1 MSERTLNIILVEDD
15 DVDVMN
21 VRRAF
26 EKAGIVA
33 NLHVARDGVDGLALL
48 RSGKVPPDR
57 QLILLDINMPRMSGL
72 EMLQELRG
80 DPALAAIPVVVLTT
94 SNDERDRTDAYRH
107 HVAGYLLKPVTFPA
121 FVDLITLLVKYWTA
135 VEMA

>member
-26 EKAGIVA
+26 DKAQITA
-33 NLHVARDGVDGLALL
+33 NLHVARDGLEGLQLL
-48 RSGKVPPDR
+48 RSGSVPSER
-57 QLILLDINMPRMSGL
+57 RLVLLDINMPRMNGI

-80 DPALAAIPVVVLTT
+80 DAALRSIPVVVLTT
-94 SNDERDRTDAYRH
+94 SNDERDRTDAYRY

-121 FVDLITLLVKYWTA
+121 FVELMTLLVQYWTK
-135 VEMA
+135 VEMT